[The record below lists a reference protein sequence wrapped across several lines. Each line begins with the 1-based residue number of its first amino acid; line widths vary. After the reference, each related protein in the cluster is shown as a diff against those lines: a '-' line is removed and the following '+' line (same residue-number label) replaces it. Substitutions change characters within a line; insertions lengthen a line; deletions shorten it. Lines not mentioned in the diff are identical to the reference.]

1 MLAHSKNKNTHI
13 QGNIGLVT
21 AIQHFG
27 NIGCIISIP
36 LNDIQDYDLVVDY
49 EGQLIKVQVKTTF
62 FKINNKYKVKLGGTK
77 RFTENKSDYLFIVN
91 ADGVKYFIPREVVT
105 ASSGIVLGDNYSQ
118 FIVI

>member
-1 MLAHSKNKNTHI
+1 MANKEKKNTHI

-27 NIGCIISIP
+27 NLGCIICIP

-49 EGQLIKVQVKTTF
+49 EGRLIKVQVKTTY
-62 FKINNKYKVKLGGTK
+62 FKINNKYKVKLGGAK
-77 RFTENKSDYLFIVN
+77 RFTENQSDYLFIVN
-91 ADGVKYFIPREVVT
+91 QEGVKYFIPRDIVT

-118 FIVI
+118 YIVN